1 MKSQL
6 IPKELVEAHAKSF
19 LNSFNVYTNMEK
31 DKRVKASSLKT
42 QLWNVE
48 REFFQFQNTLNN
60 YLNQWVKILYVYHD
74 ENKDVKIAVADN
86 NIQNL
91 TPSLSYKIK
100 EITLILNEE
109 KFFNATPL
117 NETEKNIQQRWA
129 SAKNKFLT
137 KSKKKNRA
145 NFLPILWKINGKW
158 EGMKINNLGTIAE
171 AYTKFYINHI
181 DFSLLQNDE
190 YRVCFF
196 IRHPIYGAVS
206 VDNTPGLLI
215 GDIDTF
221 SSLNLA
227 VKKEDASSAKY
238 QTLANILTSMF
249 KSNNFNIEKIQ
260 EKFQD
265 EGVKNQAIELTTKEL
280 SDAIN
285 KLTNL
290 DPYK

>member
-1 MKSQL
+1 MKKKKL
-6 IPKELVEAHAKSF
+6 RINEL
-19 LNSFNVYTNMEK
+19 
-31 DKRVKASSLKT
+31 SLKS

-60 YLNQWVKILYVYHD
+60 YFNQQVKILYVYHD
-74 ENKDVKIAVADN
+74 ENKDVKIAVIDN
-86 NIQNL
+86 SIQNL
-91 TPSLSYKIK
+91 TPSLSYKIN
-100 EITLILNEE
+100 EISLILNEE

-117 NETEKNIQQRWA
+117 NKTEKIIQQRWA

-137 KSKKKNRA
+137 KNKKKMRS

-181 DFSLLQNDE
+181 DFSSLQNDE
-190 YRVCFF
+190 YRVRFF
-196 IRHPIYGAVS
+196 ICHPVYGAVS

-215 GDIDTF
+215 GDINTF

-227 VKKEDASSAKY
+227 VKKEKASSASYKA
-238 QTLANILTSMF
+238 LADILTPMF
-249 KSNNFNIEKIQ
+249 DPKNTDTFFNIEKIKEQ
-260 EKFQD
+260 FLE
-265 EGVKNQAIELTTKEL
+265 EGFRNQAVELTEKEL

-285 KLTNL
+285 KLTDL
-290 DPYK
+290 DPYNKIK